1 MYIYDDI
8 RVGYLVVFVLPIIF
22 YYLFKFRGKALVLY
36 LILSLAFTA
45 GSIELLSGF
54 DTNDSLKICELL
66 IWALTIYVLL
76 ITPRR
81 EIPYLRYIV
90 GFVLICLISY
100 IINPVNFVQL
110 LLFLRKYLLFVAV
123 FVLFHNIKLPDI
135 DRENLLKFI
144 ILLFS
149 SQIVVNLA
157 RYPITNQTEYYIGT
171 ISLLNGSITAIFA
184 LVGITFSFS
193 AYLYKRKLVYII
205 LIFGFFIFSVVGI
218 KRGHLFLLPLLLL
231 IQYIVYL
238 RYTQEN
244 FLRNALIITPVILI
258 VTGLLM
264 YFSFTLVPS
273 LNPENIMGGSFDPAY
288 VINFIDHYLNPGR
301 PIEGIQYFGRGE
313 APLAVYELLKNN
325 GLLSLLLG
333 LGPGDIVMSKYT
345 IPGDVIMTETMLT
358 GIKYNIGYGARTGV
372 LFSAM
377 QIGFLG
383 AIVYFLFV
391 FKVFSQFFN
400 KSFYA
405 NEIPV
410 DNKIIAL
417 GLAGFLGVF
426 IFDFFAYSQVTF
438 QNVPI
443 ILPVC
448 FAYYYV
454 MSKSIITCIH

>member
-1 MYIYDDI
+1 M
-8 RVGYLVVFVLPIIF
+8 
-22 YYLFKFRGKALVLY
+22 
-36 LILSLAFTA
+36 
-45 GSIELLSGF
+45 
-54 DTNDSLKICELL
+54 
-66 IWALTIYVLL
+66 
-76 ITPRR
+76 
-81 EIPYLRYIV
+81 
-90 GFVLICLISY
+90 
-100 IINPVNFVQL
+100 
-110 LLFLRKYLLFVAV
+110 
-123 FVLFHNIKLPDI
+123 LFHNIKLPDI

-333 LGPGDIVMSKYT
+333 LGPGDINMSKYT
-345 IPGDVIMTETMLT
+345 IGTDIIESEIFLT